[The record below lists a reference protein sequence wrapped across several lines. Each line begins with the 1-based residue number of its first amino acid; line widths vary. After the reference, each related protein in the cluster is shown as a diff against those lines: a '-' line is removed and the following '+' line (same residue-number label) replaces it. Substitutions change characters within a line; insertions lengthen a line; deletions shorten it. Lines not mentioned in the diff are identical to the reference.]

1 MKKFGRLISLLC
13 VLSLF
18 VLSFA
23 GCGNKE
29 TTGDSS
35 STAAA
40 TTTATATDS
49 NSASA
54 KYDDTVKL
62 AFTTWIGYAPLFVAK
77 EKGIFEKNGV
87 DVDIHVIES
96 AGDIKAAA
104 MAGQV
109 EGLAETADTATMAA
123 GAGLD
128 IVQVLAL
135 DTSNGGDG
143 VVSKKE
149 YNLLSDLKG
158 KKVALNTTGGASLF
172 YFSYLIDA
180 IGMTMDDFDIQNMS
194 SGDAGSAF
202 VGGKVDAA
210 VTWEPWLT
218 NAKKTDFG
226 KVLASSADAPGV
238 IVDTLAFNREFTK
251 KYPGTVQ
258 AVVDSWFD
266 ALEYIKSNPDDSYKI
281 MADSQ
286 SMTVEDFKAALPS
299 VTYYTKDM
307 NQEYFSSGKI
317 NEICQKASDLWVKMK
332 FIDSGVNIDSI
343 IDKSFII
350 K

>member
-1 MKKFGRLISLLC
+1 MKKMSKILALVF
-13 VLSLF
+13 VLSLMM
-18 VLSFA
+18 VSFT
-23 GCGNKE
+23 GCGSKE
-29 TTGDSS
+29 AAEE
-35 STAAA
+35 STAAGSSTSA
-40 TTTATATDS
+40 ETGTAEG
-49 NSASA
+49 A
-54 KYDDTVKL
+54 KYDETVKL
-62 AFTTWIGYAPLFVAK
+62 SFTTWIGYAPFFVAK
-77 EKGIFEKNGV
+77 EKGLYEKNGAKV
-87 DVDIHVIES
+87 DLHVIES

-109 EGLAETADTATMAA
+109 QGLAETADTAIMAA

-128 IVQVLAL
+128 FVQVLAL

-149 YNLLSDLKG
+149 YNSLSDLKG

-172 YFSYLIDA
+172 YFNYLLDKQ
-180 IGMTMDDFDIQNMS
+180 GMTMEDFNIQNMS

-226 KVLASSADAPGV
+226 KVLASSTEAPGV
-238 IVDTLAFNREFTK
+238 IIDTLAFNRDFIK

-258 AVVDSWFD
+258 AIVKSWFD
-266 ALEYIKSNPDDSYKI
+266 ALDYIKANPEEAYKI

-286 SMTVEDFKAALPS
+286 NLSIDDFKATLPS
-299 VTYYTKDM
+299 VTYYDKAK
-307 NQEYFSSGKI
+307 NQEYFKSGQFK
-317 NEICQKASDLWVKMK
+317 EICQKASDLWTKMK
-332 FIDSGVNIDSI
+332 FIDKGVQVDSYIDDSY
-343 IDKSFII
+343 I

>member
-1 MKKFGRLISLLC
+1 MKKLWKLIPVLCSLALI
-13 VLSLF
+13 LGM
-18 VLSFA
+18 FA

-29 TTGDSS
+29 AAGE
-35 STAAA
+35 STAAPSTEA
-40 TTTATATDS
+40 
-49 NSASA
+49 SASTTPGSA
-54 KYDDTVKL
+54 AGAMYDGTVNL
-62 AFTTWIGYAPLFVAK
+62 SFTTWIGYAPFFVAK
-77 EKGIFEKNGV
+77 EKGLYEKNGA
-87 DVDIHVIES
+87 DVELKVIES

-109 EGLAETADTATMAA
+109 QGLAETADTAIMAA
-123 GAGLD
+123 GAGLNF
-128 IVQVLAL
+128 VQVLAL

-149 YNLLSDLKG
+149 FNSLQDLKG

-172 YFSYLIDA
+172 YFNYLIDA
-180 IGMTMDDFDIQNMS
+180 VGMTMEDFNIQNMS

-218 NAKKTDFG
+218 NAKNTDFG
-226 KVLASSADAPGV
+226 KVLASSTDAPGV
-238 IVDTLAFNREFTK
+238 IIDTLAFNKDFVS

-258 AVVDSWFD
+258 AIVKSWFD
-266 ALEYIKSNPDDSYKI
+266 ALDYIKANPDDAYKI

-286 SMTVEDFKAALPS
+286 GLSIEDFKATLPS
-299 VTYYTKDM
+299 VTYYDQAK
-307 NQEYFSSGKI
+307 NKEYFESGDFKK
-317 NEICQKASDLWVKMK
+317 ICQMASDLWVKMK
-332 FIDSGVNIDSI
+332 LIDSGVEVDSYID
-343 IDKSFII
+343 DSFI